1 MSSAKCRIFGLG
13 RYVLNKKTGERQ
25 DGTAAEL
32 RFYRCGNAP
41 AAEIQRVY
49 RW

>member
-1 MSSAKCRIFGLG
+1 MTFPHF
-13 RYVLNKKTGERQ
+13 LNENWLMGERQ

-32 RFYRCGNAP
+32 RFHRCGNAP

>member
-1 MSSAKCRIFGLG
+1 MTFPHF
-13 RYVLNKKTGERQ
+13 LNENWFTGERQ